1 MFGGEKKSKR
11 RVSLDISPLLDVA
24 FQLIIFFA
32 VTTTFLEQAGMQL
45 ELPEST
51 TATAEETSPVEV
63 SVTEDGTVRFQGQ
76 VVSVEQLESEV
87 AALPATERAKITVRA
102 DRHVE
107 YGLIVSVID
116 ALRNRRSRSCGCAVR
131 PRRDRRSG
139 AGDTAPT
146 ANTPRRRWR
155 GPPDWP

>member
-1 MFGGEKKSKR
+1 MLGRDRKAKR
-11 RVSLDISPLLDVA
+11 RVSLDISPLMDVA

-51 TATAEETSPVEV
+51 TATAEETSPIEV
-63 SVTEDGTVRFQGQ
+63 SVTEDGTIRFQGQ
-76 VVSVEQLESEV
+76 VVNVDQLESEV

-116 ALRNRRSRSCGCAVR
+116 ALRKA
-131 PRRDRRSG
+131 G
-139 AGDTAPT
+139 AEGLSLPMEAIEQGQGGGAPGVS
-146 ANTPRRRWR
+146 R
-155 GPPDWP
+155 GPPDSP

>member
-1 MFGGEKKSKR
+1 MFAKDRKAKR
-11 RVSLDISPLLDVA
+11 RVSLDISPLMDVA

-51 TATAEETSPVEV
+51 TATAEETSPIEV

-76 VVSVEQLESEV
+76 VVTVEQLESEV
-87 AALPATERAKITVRA
+87 AALPATDRAKITVRA

-116 ALRNRRSRSCGCAVR
+116 ALRKAGAEGLSLPMEAIEQGQGGGSSRGS
-131 PRRDRRSG
+131 
-139 AGDTAPT
+139 
-146 ANTPRRRWR
+146 R
-155 GPPDWP
+155 GPPDRP

>member
-1 MFGGEKKSKR
+1 MFGRERRSKR
-11 RVSLDISPLLDVA
+11 RVSLDISPLMDVA

-51 TATAEETSPVEV
+51 TATAEETSPIEV

-76 VVSVEQLESEV
+76 VVTVEQLETEV
-87 AALPATERAKITVRA
+87 AALPATEKAKITVRA
-102 DRHVE
+102 DRDVS

-116 ALRNRRSRSCGCAVR
+116 ALRKAGAEGLSLPMESVEARQGGGS
-131 PRRDRRSG
+131 SG
-139 AGDTAPT
+139 GS
-146 ANTPRRRWR
+146 R
-155 GPPDWP
+155 GPPDIP

>member
-1 MFGGEKKSKR
+1 MFAGDRKSKR
-11 RVSLDISPLLDVA
+11 KVSLDISPLMDVA

-63 SVTEDGTVRFQGQ
+63 SVTEDGTVRFQGEI
-76 VVSVEQLESEV
+76 VSVEQLESEV

-116 ALRNRRSRSCGCAVR
+116 ALRKA
-131 PRRDRRSG
+131 G
-139 AGDTAPT
+139 AEGLSLPMEAIEQRQGGGSAGGT
-146 ANTPRRRWR
+146 R
-155 GPPDWP
+155 GPPDRP

>member
-1 MFGGEKKSKR
+1 MFAGDKKSKR

-45 ELPEST
+45 ELPESS
-51 TATAEETSPVEV
+51 TATAEETSPIEV

-76 VVSVEQLESEV
+76 VVTVEQLESEV

-102 DRHVE
+102 DRDVS

-116 ALRNRRSRSCGCAVR
+116 ALRKA
-131 PRRDRRSG
+131 G
-139 AGDTAPT
+139 AEGLSLPMEAIEARQGGGP
-146 ANTPRRRWR
+146 ANGTR
-155 GPPDWP
+155 GPPDRP

>member
-1 MFGGEKKSKR
+1 MFAKDRKSKR
-11 RVSLDISPLLDVA
+11 RVSLDISPLMDVA

-45 ELPEST
+45 ELPESS
-51 TATAEETSPVEV
+51 TATAEESSPIEV

-76 VVSVEQLESEV
+76 VVTVEQLESEV
-87 AALPATERAKITVRA
+87 AALPAVDRAKITVRA

-116 ALRNRRSRSCGCAVR
+116 ALRKAGAEGLSLPMEAIEQGRGGGS
-131 PRRDRRSG
+131 SG
-139 AGDTAPT
+139 GT
-146 ANTPRRRWR
+146 R
-155 GPPDWP
+155 GPPDRP

>member
-116 ALRNRRSRSCGCAVR
+116 ALRKAGAEGLSLPMEAIEQQGGGGS
-131 PRRDRRSG
+131 SG
-139 AGDTAPT
+139 GT
-146 ANTPRRRWR
+146 R

>member
-1 MFGGEKKSKR
+1 MFARERKSKR
-11 RVSLDISPLLDVA
+11 RVSLDISPLMDVA

-63 SVTEDGTVRFQGQ
+63 SVTEDGTVRFQGE
-76 VVSVEQLESEV
+76 VVTVEQLESEV

-116 ALRNRRSRSCGCAVR
+116 ALRKAGAEGLSLPMEAIEQSRGGGSPG
-131 PRRDRRSG
+131 G
-139 AGDTAPT
+139 T
-146 ANTPRRRWR
+146 R
-155 GPPDWP
+155 GPPDQP

>member
-1 MFGGEKKSKR
+1 MFGGERKTKR
-11 RVSLDISPLLDVA
+11 RVSLDISPLMDVA

-45 ELPEST
+45 ELPESS
-51 TATAEETSPVEV
+51 TATAEETSPIEV

-76 VVSVEQLESEV
+76 VVTVEQLESEV

-102 DRHVE
+102 DRDVS

-116 ALRNRRSRSCGCAVR
+116 ALRKAGAEGLSLPMEAVEAR
-131 PRRDRRSG
+131 QGGGSSSG
-139 AGDTAPT
+139 T
-146 ANTPRRRWR
+146 R
-155 GPPDWP
+155 GPPGRP

>member
-1 MFGGEKKSKR
+1 MFGRERRSKR
-11 RVSLDISPLLDVA
+11 RVSLDISPLMDVA

-45 ELPEST
+45 ELPESS

-63 SVTEDGTVRFQGQ
+63 SVTEDGTVRFQGE
-76 VVSVEQLESEV
+76 VVTVEQLESEV

-102 DRHVE
+102 DRDVS

-116 ALRNRRSRSCGCAVR
+116 ALRKAGAEGLSLPMEAIE
-131 PRRDRRSG
+131 PRQGGGSSGGTRD
-139 AGDTAPT
+139 
-146 ANTPRRRWR
+146 
-155 GPPDWP
+155 PPDRP